1 MNRNADKKMKNNAQ
15 ELEIVTI
22 MQGLEEFATFMSYKG
37 NNAGLRILSVT
48 SIDKDIVIDQA
59 KQSTDILVIQSH
71 HIKKQNSQK
80 QKITK
85 SLSLYS

>member
-71 HIKKQNSQK
+71 RIKKQNSQK

>member
-1 MNRNADKKMKNNAQ
+1 MKNNAQ

-71 HIKKQNSQK
+71 RIKKQNSQK